1 MEGRPMDLSLADLAA
16 ALEARLEGDGSLAVT
31 RAAHPSDVAAPT
43 DLALAMA
50 EDLEALIKPPA
61 VAAVLREGADW
72 EALGLKGAI
81 LVRRPKAA
89 MAPITA
95 SFAPEIH
102 APPGLHPTAF
112 VDPSAEIGAGSSIGP
127 FVWIGPGAKIGPRA
141 RILSHASVS
150 EGAEIGPDALIH
162 SGARVGA
169 RVKIGARLILHSNA
183 VLGSDGFSF
192 ATPERGSVESAKAT
206 GAVAED
212 ARNLSLLRVF
222 SLGGLIL
229 GDDVEIGAGATLD
242 RGTLRDTAVG
252 DGTKIDNLVQIGH
265 NVRVGRNCLIC
276 AHVGIAGSTEIGD
289 RVVLAGK
296 VGVADHVKIGSD
308 SVVTAGSGLSGDVK
322 PGSVMMGYPALP
334 HAEAIRVFMAQRR
347 LPRFM
352 EELRRAKSGSGPKA
366 P

>member
-1 MEGRPMDLSLADLAA
+1 MDVTLADLAA
-16 ALEARLEGDGSLAVT
+16 SLDARLEGEGALRVSRAV
-31 RAAHPSDVAAPT
+31 HPSDAAGPT
-43 DLALAMA
+43 DLVLAMA
-50 EDLEALIKPPA
+50 EDLEPLIRPPA
-61 VAAVLREGADW
+61 EAALLREGVDW
-72 EALGLKGAI
+72 RALGLKAAI

-89 MAPITA
+89 MAPVTA
-95 SFAPEIH
+95 RFAPQIH
-102 APPGLHPTAF
+102 APEGIHPTAF
-112 VDPSAEIGAGSSIGP
+112 VDPSAAIGAGSSVGP
-127 FVWIGPGAKIGPRA
+127 FVWIGPGAAIGPGA
-141 RILSHASVS
+141 RILSHASVA

-162 SGARVGA
+162 SGARIGA
-169 RVKIGARLILHSNA
+169 RVRIGARAILHANA
-183 VLGSDGFSF
+183 VLGADGFSF

-206 GAVAED
+206 GAVAEGS
-212 ARNLSLLRVF
+212 RNTHLLRVF
-222 SLGGLIL
+222 SLGGLKI
-229 GDDVEIGAGATLD
+229 GDDVEIGAGAAID
-242 RGTLRDTAVG
+242 RGTLRDTEIG

-352 EELRRAKSGSGPKA
+352 EQMREQMRRKPK
-366 P
+366 PEDS